1 MRSRRINIEGNR
13 YLIFYTFAD
22 EPWLGVAAN
31 ADAGAQLSA
40 QSDDTDTSAVAQLTD
55 ADAHNVSTTNKTDRI
70 VEHPHRISTDER
82 MATQPKPREGEDR
95 VV

>member
-22 EPWLGVAAN
+22 EPWLGAAAD

-40 QSDDTDTSAVAQLTD
+40 QPDNENASANARLGD
-55 ADAHNVSTTNKTDRI
+55 ADAHNVSAADEADHTVARADQISANEQLAAQSK
-70 VEHPHRISTDER
+70 PH
-82 MATQPKPREGEDR
+82 EGEDGI
-95 VV
+95 V